1 MKHGSVVY
9 TYDWRKGYSKRVAI
23 AFRYRFDPVP
33 GVHKSGRSYFKLWYK
48 TPRTINEKR
57 QWFNSEGYGRAKRSP
72 LNLPDPYNDHH
83 RADRYYD
90 TSWKKTRK
98 VYRQWQKN
106 L

>member
-1 MKHGSVVY
+1 MKNGDIVY
-9 TYDWRKGYSKRVAI
+9 KYSWCLGWKEMVAVP
-23 AFRYRFDPVP
+23 FRYRFEPVP
-33 GVHKSGRSYFKLWYK
+33 GIHKSSGSYFKAWYK
-48 TPRTINEKR
+48 KPRTINEKR

-72 LNLPDPYNDHH
+72 LNLPDPYNDYH